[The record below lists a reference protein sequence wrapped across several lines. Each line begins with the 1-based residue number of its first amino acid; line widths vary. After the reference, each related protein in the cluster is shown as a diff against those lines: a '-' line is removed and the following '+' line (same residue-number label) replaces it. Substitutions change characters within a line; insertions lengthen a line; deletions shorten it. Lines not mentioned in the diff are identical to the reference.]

1 LTFKMERMIGRATQV
16 VDCRESMGLAKGG
29 GLAQRGTLSEAAQ
42 PDVIAIAMSPGRR
55 HITKPVCEI
64 TYGLRREGVQTSV
77 LVLESGAGVPE
88 SFPQASRGF
97 GPTFGLTPK
106 EIEQIKRHKIAVIHL
121 GNIRSHVVYKA
132 REILAL
138 AEVPAVVVCQ
148 SPVDFEDFAKAGVKT
163 RTVMPTRKD
172 IATKG
177 TVVDIV
183 YGVTRGATCQ
193 REKLNRLVKVLN
205 HHLSEMKKKEEETI
219 EREAEAKAGKKVTKK
234 PKAEGGMGTFFM

>member
-1 LTFKMERMIGRATQV
+1 MIGRTTQV

-29 GLAQRGTLSEAAQ
+29 GLAQRGTLSEAFK

-64 TYGLRREGVQTSV
+64 TYGLRREGIQTSV
-77 LVLESGAGVPE
+77 LVLNAGPGVPE

-97 GPTFGLTPK
+97 GPTFGITSK
-106 EIEQIKRHKIAVIHL
+106 EAEQIARHKIAVIHL

-138 AEVPAVVVCQ
+138 VDVPAVVVCQ
-148 SPVDFEDFAKAGVKT
+148 CPVDFEDFAKIGVKT
-163 RTVMPTRKD
+163 RVVIPPRKK
-172 IATKG
+172 IETKG

-193 REKLNRLVKVLN
+193 RTKLNQLVRVLE
-205 HHLSEMKKKEEETI
+205 HHLAQIEAESEKTEEQKKKPDLSQV
-219 EREAEAKAGKKVTKK
+219 AFV
-234 PKAEGGMGTFFM
+234 